1 MRNQLTVICDD
12 IRNEAGNKLSL
23 MGLYHDEI
31 RLERL
36 PGRLHKLCM
45 YQRWV
50 DVQGVA
56 KVRVE
61 LSGTALGIG
70 IRAEL
75 VPSGEI
81 DPNKPHVQLI
91 VTFGPIDFVNEGNI
105 IFKTYISSD
114 TTPDHVHSIQVKGPT
129 TEQGAAQDFQH

>member
-36 PGRLHKLCM
+36 PGRLHKLCI

-50 DVQGVA
+50 EVQGVA

-61 LSGTALGIG
+61 LRGSALGIG

-75 VPSGEI
+75 VPSGEF
-81 DPNKPHVQLI
+81 DPSKPHVQLL
-91 VTFGPIDFVNEGNI
+91 VAFGPIDFLNEGNI
-105 IFKTYISSD
+105 VFETYISSD
-114 TTPDHVHSIQVKGPT
+114 TIPDHVHTIQVKGPGN
-129 TEQGAAQDFQH
+129 EPGAAQDFRH